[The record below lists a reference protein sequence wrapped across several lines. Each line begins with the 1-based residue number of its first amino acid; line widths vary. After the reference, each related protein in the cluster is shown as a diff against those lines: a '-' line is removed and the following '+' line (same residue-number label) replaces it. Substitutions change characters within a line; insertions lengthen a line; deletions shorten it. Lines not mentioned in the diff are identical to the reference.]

1 AFALMGILDDAIREH
16 LELKRQHGGDPSEIE
31 RLEREALGPVRRQ
44 PLDSADQEPASGAEV
59 DERSTESQETGE
71 LGESDYEEYDEDEY
85 SDEAETGDWGE
96 PFEDGFERPSSRP
109 SRSEPP
115 PATSERESTEPPPAP
130 EHEGEHGLLRWRRS
144 RRESVPPED
153 APPTQAEPP
162 ERASGGEETVEYGV
176 DDAIAA
182 EGGMPQRRRADRASS
197 EEEDV
202 LEETPEFLQDAPE
215 HDRLWFEQRPPRD
228 FDFDD

>member
-1 AFALMGILDDAIREH
+1 MGILDDAIREH

-31 RLEREALGPVRRQ
+31 RLEHEALGPVRRQ
-44 PLDSADQEPASGAEV
+44 PLDSAEQEPASGAEV
-59 DERSTESQETGE
+59 DDHATETQETGE
-71 LGESDYEEYDEDEY
+71 LGESEYEEYYEEEY

-96 PFEDGFERPSSRP
+96 PFEDGFERPGSRA

-115 PATSERESTEPPPAP
+115 PATSERESSEPPSAP
-130 EHEGEHGLLRWRRS
+130 EHEGERGLLRWRRS
-144 RRESVPPED
+144 RRESVAPED
-153 APPTQAEPP
+153 APPTQAEPA
-162 ERASGGEETVEYGV
+162 ERAAGGEETVEYGV
-176 DDAIAA
+176 DDTLAA
-182 EGGMPQRRRADRASS
+182 EGGKPQKRRPDRGSS

>member
-1 AFALMGILDDAIREH
+1 MGILDDAIREH
-16 LELKRQHGGDPSEIE
+16 LELKRQHGGDPSEID
-31 RLEREALGPVRRQ
+31 RIEREALGPVRRQ
-44 PLDSADQEPASGAEV
+44 PLDSADQAPASAAEV
-59 DERSTESQETGE
+59 EDRSIESQETGE
-71 LGESDYEEYDEDEY
+71 LVESDYEDHYEEEH

-96 PFEDGFERPSSRP
+96 PFEDGFERPGSRA
-109 SRSEPP
+109 SKSEPRP
-115 PATSERESTEPPPAP
+115 TTPEREPTESPSASEPESER
-130 EHEGEHGLLRWRRS
+130 GLLRWRRS
-144 RRESVPPED
+144 RRESVAPED

-162 ERASGGEETVEYGV
+162 EQAPRGEETVEYGV

-182 EGGMPQRRRADRASS
+182 EGGMPRKRRAERASA

-215 HDRLWFEQRPPRD
+215 HDKLWFEQRPPRD

>member
-1 AFALMGILDDAIREH
+1 MGILDDAIREH

-31 RLEREALGPVRRQ
+31 RLEHEALGPVRRQ
-44 PLDSADQEPASGAEV
+44 PLDSADQEPASGAEA
-59 DERSTESQETGE
+59 DDRPTESQETGE
-71 LGESDYEEYDEDEY
+71 LGESDYEEYYEQEY

-109 SRSEPP
+109 SRSEPS

-162 ERASGGEETVEYGV
+162 ERAPGGEETVEYGV

-182 EGGMPQRRRADRASS
+182 EGGKPQRRRADRASS

-228 FDFDD
+228 FDFDE

>member
-1 AFALMGILDDAIREH
+1 MGLLDDAIREH
-16 LELKRQHGGDPSEIE
+16 LELKRQHGADPSEVD
-31 RLEREALGPVRRQ
+31 RLEHEALGPVRRQ
-44 PLDSADQEPASGAEV
+44 PLESANQESAPGAEV
-59 DERSTESQETGE
+59 DDRSSESQRTDE
-71 LGESDYEEYDEDEY
+71 LSEAEYEEYYEEEY

-96 PFEDGFERPSSRP
+96 PFEEGFERPGSGASSAEP
-109 SRSEPP
+109 S
-115 PATSERESTEPPPAP
+115 PATSDRESTEPPSAP
-130 EHEGEHGLLRWRRS
+130 EHEGERGLRRWRRS

-162 ERASGGEETVEYGV
+162 EEPPRGDETVEYGV
-176 DDAIAA
+176 DDALAA
-182 EGGMPQRRRADRASS
+182 RGRKPPKRRAADRAS

-215 HDRLWFEQRPPRD
+215 HDKLWFEQRPPRD